1 MQSSGPVSL
10 SDISSNQNIEL
21 NYLEQIFRKL
31 RMAGIVK
38 SIRGRNGGYLYAK
51 DPSDISIKEVMLAVD
66 EVLDATKCNG
76 TSACHNG
83 KKCSTHDLW
92 HELNNIV
99 EDYLEK
105 ITINSLVKHMI
116 AHILNLRDKLDEHTI
131 NNLFYAST
139 TPVDPR
145 VASK

>member
-1 MQSSGPVSL
+1 MRLTTKSRYAVSALTELSFLQSSGPVSL
-10 SDISSNQNIEL
+10 SDISINQNIEL
-21 NYLEQIFRKL
+21 TYLEQIFRKL
-31 RMAGIVK
+31 RLAGIVK

-51 DPSDISIKEVMLAVD
+51 DPASISIKEVMHAVD
-66 EVLDATKCNG
+66 EILDATKCNG

-105 ITINSLVKHMI
+105 ITINSLVESNDSPYIKV
-116 AHILNLRDKLDEHTI
+116 KEI
-131 NNLFYAST
+131 N
-139 TPVDPR
+139 
-145 VASK
+145 

>member
-1 MQSSGPVSL
+1 MRLTTKSRYAVSALTELSFLQSSGPVSL
-10 SDISSNQNIEL
+10 SDISNNQNIEL
-21 NYLEQIFRKL
+21 TYLEQIFRKL
-31 RMAGIVK
+31 RLAGIVK

-51 DPSDISIKEVMLAVD
+51 NPASITIKEVMHAVD

-105 ITINSLVKHMI
+105 ITIYSLVESY
-116 AHILNLRDKLDEHTI
+116 DSPYI
-131 NNLFYAST
+131 NVREIN
-139 TPVDPR
+139 
-145 VASK
+145 

>member
-1 MQSSGPVSL
+1 VRLTTRSRYAVSALTELSFLQSSGPVSL
-10 SDISSNQNIEL
+10 SDISNNQNIEL
-21 NYLEQIFRKL
+21 TYLEQIFRKL
-31 RMAGIVK
+31 RLAGIVK

-51 DPSDISIKEVMLAVD
+51 DPASISIKEVMNAVD
-66 EVLDATKCNG
+66 EILDATKCNG

-105 ITINSLVKHMI
+105 ITIYSLVESYNNPYIKV
-116 AHILNLRDKLDEHTI
+116 KEI
-131 NNLFYAST
+131 N
-139 TPVDPR
+139 
-145 VASK
+145 

>member
-1 MQSSGPVSL
+1 MRLTTKSKYAVSALTELSFLQSSGPVSL

-105 ITINSLVKHMI
+105 ITINSLVESY
-116 AHILNLRDKLDEHTI
+116 DSPYI
-131 NNLFYAST
+131 NGKEIN
-139 TPVDPR
+139 
-145 VASK
+145 